1 MGNMSVSSYL
11 DENFQKSSKPDF
23 TFPVDPEKVSL
34 TKGIQYEEDKEL
46 GSLNGANSFV
56 RYRPEQLYFE
66 CLFDMTSVME
76 DNDES
81 ISVHDMVNRLE
92 ERLYD
97 YNKEMHRPA
106 FVRAIYGN
114 IIFMGQLQSL
124 ETQYTLFD
132 LKGNPIR
139 AELKVTLVGYCSK
152 EMENKLFSK
161 RSPDVSRLVTLKA
174 GQTLA
179 ALCNEIYG
187 NPLLVGQ
194 VARFNNL
201 NGYRNIPA
209 GTKILMPMLVKS

>member
-1 MGNMSVSSYL
+1 MSISSYL
-11 DENFQKSSKPDF
+11 DENFQKNSKPDF
-23 TFPVDPEKVSL
+23 TFPVDPEKVRL
-34 TKGIQYEEDKEL
+34 TKSIEYAEDKEL
-46 GSLNGANSFV
+46 GSQNGANTYV
-56 RYRPEQLYFE
+56 RYKPEQLYFE
-66 CLFDMTSVME
+66 CLFDTTNVME

-81 ISVHDMVNRLE
+81 IPVHDMVNALE

-106 FVRAIYGN
+106 YIRAIYGN
-114 IIFMGQLQSL
+114 IVFMGQLQSL

-139 AELKVTLVGYCSK
+139 AELKVTLTGYRSK

-187 NPLLVGQ
+187 DPLLVGQ
-194 VARFNNL
+194 VARINNL

-209 GTKILMPMLVKS
+209 GTKILMPMLRKS

>member
-1 MGNMSVSSYL
+1 MGNMSISSYS
-11 DENFQKSSKPDF
+11 DENFRKISKPDF
-23 TFPVDPEKVSL
+23 TFPVDPEKVRL
-34 TKGIQYEEDKEL
+34 TKGIEYGEDKEL
-46 GSLNGANSFV
+46 GGLNGSNPFV

-66 CLFDMTSVME
+66 CLFDTTTVME

-81 ISVHDMVNRLE
+81 IPVHDMVDTLE

-97 YNKEMHRPA
+97 YNKDMHRPA
-106 FVRAIYGN
+106 YVRAIYGN
-114 IIFMGQLQSL
+114 IVFMGQLQSL

-139 AELKVTLVGYCSK
+139 AELKVTLTGYRSK

-179 ALCNEIYG
+179 ALCYEIYG
-187 NPLLVGQ
+187 DPLLVGQ
-194 VARFNNL
+194 VARINNL

-209 GTKILMPMLVKS
+209 GTKILMPMLRKS

>member
-1 MGNMSVSSYL
+1 MGNMSISSYS
-11 DENFQKSSKPDF
+11 DENFRKISKPDF
-23 TFPVDPEKVSL
+23 TFPVDSEKVRL
-34 TKGIQYEEDKEL
+34 TKGIEYGEDKEL
-46 GSLNGANSFV
+46 GSLNGSNQFV

-66 CLFDMTSVME
+66 CLFDTTSVME

-81 ISVHDMVNRLE
+81 IPVHDMVDMLE

-97 YNKEMHRPA
+97 YNKDMHRPA
-106 FVRAIYGN
+106 YVRAIYGN
-114 IIFMGQLQSL
+114 IVFMGQLQSL

-132 LKGNPIR
+132 QKGNPIR
-139 AELKVTLVGYCSK
+139 AELKVTLVGYRSK

-179 ALCNEIYG
+179 ALCYEIYG
-187 NPLLVGQ
+187 DPLLVGQ
-194 VARFNNL
+194 VARINNL

-209 GTKILMPMLVKS
+209 GTRILLPMLRK

>member
-11 DENFQKSSKPDF
+11 DENFQKNSKPDF
-23 TFPVDPEKVSL
+23 TFPVDPEKVRL
-34 TKGIQYEEDKEL
+34 TKSIEYAEDKEL
-46 GSLNGANSFV
+46 GSQNGANTYV
-56 RYRPEQLYFE
+56 RYKPEQLYFE
-66 CLFDMTSVME
+66 CLFDTTNVME

-81 ISVHDMVNRLE
+81 IPVHDMVNALE

-106 FVRAIYGN
+106 YVRVIYGN
-114 IIFMGQLQSL
+114 IVFMGQLQSL

-139 AELKVTLVGYCSK
+139 AELKVTLTGYRSK
-152 EMENKLFSK
+152 EIENKLFSK

-187 NPLLVGQ
+187 DPLLVGQ
-194 VARFNNL
+194 VARINNL

-209 GTKILMPMLVKS
+209 GTKILMPMLRK